1 MFNVNMES
9 FDGVQVCSFLMV
21 MYYLH
26 YVVDGAKGVCIV
38 LEVFC
43 EIRSSAVVVNCT
55 PVFFVASVELS
66 AILAY
71 IGLLAIWTG

>member
-1 MFNVNMES
+1 VFNVNMES

-38 LEVFC
+38 LEVLC
-43 EIRSSAVVVNCT
+43 KIGSTAVVVNH
-55 PVFFVASVELS
+55 VFNFEFVFCCINIIS
-66 AILAY
+66 
-71 IGLLAIWTG
+71 GK